1 MTKPKQSGA
10 FSGHRF
16 PPEII
21 AYAVWAYHRFPMSLR
36 DVEDLLATRGV
47 VVSYETIRAWA
58 AKFGSKYA
66 RVIRRDHPKVANKWH
81 LNEVVLPMNGQKYWL
96 WRAVDSNGDVLDIL
110 VQSRRNKQAANRFFR
125 KLFKAFGQPRVVV
138 TDKLRNYGVALK
150 SLAPG
155 IEHRSH
161 KGINNRSEGS
171 HWPTRRR
178 EKIMGRFKIAK
189 TSPAISFRP

>member
-58 AKFGSKYA
+58 DKFGSKYA

-81 LNEVVLPMNGQKYWL
+81 LNEVVLP
-96 WRAVDSNGDVLDIL
+96 VDS
-110 VQSRRNKQAANRFFR
+110 QTKCKFFT
-125 KLFKAFGQPRVVV
+125 KTESCTEDEEWEPTTV
-138 TDKLRNYGVALK
+138 T
-150 SLAPG
+150 
-155 IEHRSH
+155 
-161 KGINNRSEGS
+161 
-171 HWPTRRR
+171 
-178 EKIMGRFKIAK
+178 
-189 TSPAISFRP
+189 